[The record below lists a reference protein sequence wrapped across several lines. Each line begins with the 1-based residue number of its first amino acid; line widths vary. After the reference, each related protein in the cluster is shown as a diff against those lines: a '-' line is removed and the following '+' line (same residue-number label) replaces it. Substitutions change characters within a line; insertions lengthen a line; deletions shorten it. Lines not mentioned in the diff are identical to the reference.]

1 MSINYA
7 GVRPVLAEKW
17 YSVRAGRMPVQ
28 RKEGSL
34 KICVLTVF
42 L

>member
-1 MSINYA
+1 MSINYT
-7 GVRPVLAEKW
+7 GVRT
-17 YSVRAGRMPVQ
+17 GRMPVQ

-42 L
+42 FVKNLGNRKKEI